1 MYYQNMNFE
10 QKLGKI
16 FQVSLGKFPLFGGKV
31 IFDYNIIIGIE
42 KYTHEQLFFMS
53 FAQLWCGKIQKEA
66 AIEWLQT
73 DQHSL
78 YHGRV
83 NLALINQKEFA
94 KAFHCPAGSAMN
106 PGEGKR
112 CTVW

>member
-1 MYYQNMNFE
+1 M
-10 QKLGKI
+10 
-16 FQVSLGKFPLFGGKV
+16 
-31 IFDYNIIIGIE
+31 E

-94 KAFHCPAGSAMN
+94 KAFHCPIGSAMGRKALHSLVVN
-106 PGEGKR
+106 GKSWR
-112 CTVW
+112 KLI